1 MRLLSVITA
10 IVISL
15 VLYAWVFERDLVRDF
30 AQRGLPAIVDRLSGE
45 GEGDDETISAP
56 AATEAPSPAED
67 TVTAAEAAPAGPTA
81 EAVPVVA
88 MHSAAAE
95 IDAGL
100 LLRGR
105 TEAARV
111 VEVRAETSGR
121 VISKPLR
128 KGAFVHEGD
137 PLCELDPGTR
147 HADLSEAEARLAEAR
162 INYNAATKLAEEGFA
177 SSTREASARAQLQ
190 SAEAAVE
197 RARREIERLTM
208 RAPFEGYLESDTA
221 ELGLLLQPGSSCATV
236 IQLDPIKMVGFVPE
250 KEIDR
255 VRPGAPAA
263 ARLVTGRELSGKVSF
278 IARSADPETRTFRV
292 EVTIPNPDLAVRDGQ
307 TAEIVIATEATRAHL
322 LPSSA
327 LTLDDAGRL
336 GVRVV
341 DETSHAR
348 FVPLDIVRDTPEGV
362 WVTGLPDKADV
373 IIVGQEYVTDGAP
386 VLPSF
391 REATQ

>member
-1 MRLLSVITA
+1 
-10 IVISL
+10 
-15 VLYAWVFERDLVRDF
+15 
-30 AQRGLPAIVDRLSGE
+30 
-45 GEGDDETISAP
+45 
-56 AATEAPSPAED
+56 
-67 TVTAAEAAPAGPTA
+67 
-81 EAVPVVA
+81 PVVA
-88 MHSAAAE
+88 MHSTAAE

-100 LLRGR
+100 VLRGR
-105 TEAARV
+105 TEAVRV

-128 KGAFVHEGD
+128 KGAFVREGD
-137 PLCELDPGTR
+137 PLCQLDPGTR

-162 INYNAATKLAEEGFA
+162 INYNAATKLAKEGFA

-221 ELGLLLQPGSSCATV
+221 ELGLLLQPGASCATV

-255 VRPGAPAA
+255 VRPGAPAR
-263 ARLVTGRELSGKVSF
+263 ARLITGRELAGTVSF
-278 IARSADPETRTFRV
+278 IARSSDPETRTFRV

-307 TAEIVIATEATRAHL
+307 TAEIVIATAATRAHL
-322 LPSSA
+322 VPSSA
-327 LTLDDAGRL
+327 LTLDDEGRL

-341 DETSHAR
+341 DADSRAR
-348 FVPLDIVRDTPEGV
+348 FVPLRVVRDTPRGF
-362 WVTGLPDKADV
+362 WVTGLPDEADV
-373 IIVGQEYVTDGAP
+373 IVVGQEYVTDGAP

-391 REATQ
+391 KEATQ